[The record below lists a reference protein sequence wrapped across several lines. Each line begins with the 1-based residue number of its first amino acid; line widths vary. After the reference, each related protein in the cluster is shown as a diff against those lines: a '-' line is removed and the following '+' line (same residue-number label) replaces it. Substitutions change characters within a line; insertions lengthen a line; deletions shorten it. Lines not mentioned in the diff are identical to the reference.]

1 MCDCL
6 GFMDEVKQFGVRRRR
21 RRRPDD
27 ARRYRRRRQ
36 GGGGGPL
43 TRVALAR
50 HRARQ
55 VAQERFGF
63 NACARKHRDF
73 YDTIVRG
80 PR

>member
-36 GGGGGPL
+36 GGRLVEKGVVFVKGEMK
-43 TRVALAR
+43 AYSKY
-50 HRARQ
+50 
-55 VAQERFGF
+55 
-63 NACARKHRDF
+63 N
-73 YDTIVRG
+73 
-80 PR
+80 